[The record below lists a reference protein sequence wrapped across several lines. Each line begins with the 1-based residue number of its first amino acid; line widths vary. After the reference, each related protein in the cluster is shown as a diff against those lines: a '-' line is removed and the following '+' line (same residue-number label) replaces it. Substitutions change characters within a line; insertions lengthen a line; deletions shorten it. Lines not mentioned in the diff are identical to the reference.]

1 MARRDDQ
8 VLSDDVMEQ
17 GKVEYR
23 KMVSEEEARFWEV
36 WNKIDTGERLVIWN
50 RHAISGAFGRRTT
63 DWEAVRVLE
72 AQWGWTYDDLIKAVN
87 RWYGGPTGDGH
98 RYVMM
103 NSAAAK
109 LPYKPAVGLKIGPPI
124 GHRSP
129 GGRRVP
135 TEWPEEDDE
144 YPV

>member
-1 MARRDDQ
+1 MSRLDDQ
-8 VLSDDVMEQ
+8 VLSDEVMEK
-17 GKVEYR
+17 GKVEYQ
-23 KMVSEEEARFWEV
+23 KMVAEEEARFWEV
-36 WNKIDTGERLVIWN
+36 WNEIDTGERLIIWN
-50 RHAISGAFGRRTT
+50 RHAISGDFGRRTT
-63 DWEAVRVLE
+63 DWEVVRGFE
-72 AQWGWTYDDLIKAVN
+72 AQWGWTYNNLIMAVAK
-87 RWYGGPTGDGH
+87 WYCQPNGDVYQH
-98 RYVMM
+98 VLM

-109 LPYKPAVGLKIGPPI
+109 LPYKAPIGLKIGPPV